1 MATKKLKPRRFNE
14 GDLVEAADKAA
25 GLEASKDEKVGFFER
40 LRMGNIDQEG
50 SEAYNRFG
58 AGRAK
63 ADRARAES
71 KPSTNVYRV
80 DSGPGAMGMSDE
92 DKPSTDVYRV
102 DSGPGKMSTGAT
114 KVTPT
119 KRPIAPTPARA
130 ASSSPYR
137 VDSGPGSL
145 GMSYS
150 NEGRS
155 SKTYKADTSNYS
167 NEGRG
172 REMTAK
178 QKAEYAIDSARPT
191 EEQTQKGLETAS
203 SIMGGASLKTLHG
216 LAKKLA
222 KPKMAQYTQQALP
235 SPTKG
240 LPYDKAGAVAKR
252 RAERAASRNEE
263 MLQEN
268 AKRYGLDPNSPGY
281 DAAAKAVRKEMG
293 GRDFSFK
300 KGGKVK
306 KMASGG
312 STSGASK
319 RADGIAQRGKTRGRI
334 Y

>member
-1 MATKKLKPRRFNE
+1 MATKKRKRFNE
-14 GDLVEAADKAA
+14 GGSTEAQDKAA

-71 KPSTNVYRV
+71 KPSTDVYRV
-80 DSGPGAMGMSDE
+80 DSGPGSLGMSDE

-102 DSGPGKMSTGAT
+102 DSGPGKMSTGAS
-114 KVTPT
+114 KVTPPR
-119 KRPIAPTPARA
+119 KPIAST
-130 ASSSPYR
+130 SSSSGAYR
-137 VDSGPGSL
+137 ADSGPGSL
-145 GMSYS
+145 GMNYS

-155 SKTYKADTSNYS
+155 SKAPKVDTSNYS

-178 QKAEYAIDSARPT
+178 QKAEYAIDLARPT
-191 EEQTQKGLETAS
+191 KEQTQKGLETAS
-203 SIMGGASLKTLHG
+203 SIMGGASLKTLHN
-216 LAKKLA
+216 LAKNLA

-268 AKRYGLDPNSPGY
+268 AKRYGLDPNAPGY
-281 DAAAKAVRKEMG
+281 DAAARAVRKDMG
-293 GRDFSFK
+293 GSDFSFK
-300 KGGKVK
+300 KGGKIK

-312 STSGASK
+312 STSSASK
-319 RADGIAQRGKTRGRI
+319 RGDGIAQRGKTRGRI